1 MRQEA
6 MGTPDMIGIDWGTS
20 SFRAF
25 LMGSNGQEFD
35 QFSSADGLLAVRDRA
50 FGAVLQKTCGAW
62 LAHWPDLKVIMC
74 GMVGSQSGWRDAGY
88 LDGNARVQDLA
99 AALVPVQTDTHGV
112 DIRLV
117 PGIKGQDFA
126 GRPDVMRGEETILM
140 GALSQGMPATSVVC
154 QPGTHPKWVPV
165 QEGNISRF
173 ATFMTGELFAMLCN
187 HSILTPLIIEA
198 STNCD
203 DAFREGLAMASSTS
217 DVAHQLF
224 SLRAGVLT
232 GADKA
237 ETLADRLSGL
247 LIGSELNAVAAQGLL
262 DQPVTLISDGALAS
276 RYELALINAGVSFS
290 KRSAEACCKQGLAE
304 VFARA

>member
-1 MRQEA
+1 

-117 PGIKGQDFA
+117 PGIKGPGFRRSPRRYAWRRDNPHGCIIARDA
-126 GRPDVMRGEETILM
+126 GHICSLPAWNAYQM
-140 GALSQGMPATSVVC
+140 GHGAGGKHIQ
-154 QPGTHPKWVPV
+154 
-165 QEGNISRF
+165 I
-173 ATFMTGELFAMLCN
+173 
-187 HSILTPLIIEA
+187 
-198 STNCD
+198 CD
-203 DAFREGLAMASSTS
+203 LY
-217 DVAHQLF
+217 
-224 SLRAGVLT
+224 
-232 GADKA
+232 
-237 ETLADRLSGL
+237 DR
-247 LIGSELNAVAAQGLL
+247 
-262 DQPVTLISDGALAS
+262 
-276 RYELALINAGVSFS
+276 
-290 KRSAEACCKQGLAE
+290 
-304 VFARA
+304 